1 MAAELVKTAED
12 PSVWHRLVG
21 RSPGGW
27 LGDDGGLTHQDV
39 LISGVE
45 GRENLEPGP
54 GCEGKRG
61 PVTGLSRVSSARVVV
76 VAMSATLVIAEGML
90 VAILPLMLL
99 VVLGTRGRG
108 RMLRWGWGGC

>member
-21 RSPGGW
+21 WSPRGW
-27 LGDDGGLTHQDV
+27 LGDDGSFTHQDV
-39 LISGVE
+39 LICGVE
-45 GRENLEPGP
+45 GREHLEPGP
-54 GCEGKRG
+54 GCEGERG
-61 PVTGLSRVSSARVVV
+61 PIIGLGRVASARLVV